1 MKIEIKT
8 HLKALQKIMQDLE
21 LWQSFPPDEQAFS
34 STAPFSMDTMSANE
48 WLQWVFIPRMYA
60 LLESQQSL
68 PYKMAIT
75 PYIEEALKDLDGLND
90 LLQPIHEIEKLCQ
103 SQ

>member
-8 HLKALQKIMQDLE
+8 HLLQKIMQDLE

-48 WLQWVFIPRMYA
+48 QLQWVFNPSYVCVA
-60 LLESQQSL
+60 GES
-68 PYKMAIT
+68 
-75 PYIEEALKDLDGLND
+75 
-90 LLQPIHEIEKLCQ
+90 PIFTV
-103 SQ
+103 